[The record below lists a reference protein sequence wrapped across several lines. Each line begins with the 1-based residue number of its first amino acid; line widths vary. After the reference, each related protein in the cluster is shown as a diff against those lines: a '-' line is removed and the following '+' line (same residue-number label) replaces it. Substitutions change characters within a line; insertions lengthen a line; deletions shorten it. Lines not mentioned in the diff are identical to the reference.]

1 MKKDSVASSALVT
14 PTEEHRA
21 RFKGSRA
28 LTGGNRSRAHH
39 DSAPR
44 KVTPGQPGSA
54 PDGTPRAG
62 RENVAAAAGARPGPS
77 PSPVL
82 SPAPLHG
89 TKLGEA
95 VSDRQHSVCGEP
107 LRRAS
112 AAAGSGPATQPD
124 PSRCSLSTAPW
135 LLGRTWK
142 RPRLCSRCP
151 CAVFLRLSLFRE
163 MDCHSASHVCLH
175 PLHLTCSFWNALSLW
190 FFICFLCWTSVLSCF
205 CLQTSIRHYY
215 K

>member
-62 RENVAAAAGARPGPS
+62 RENAAAAAGARPGPS

-95 VSDRQHSVCGEP
+95 VSDRQHLVCGEP
-107 LRRAS
+107 LRLPVLARPLSPTPPAAPSRRRPGFS
-112 AAAGSGPATQPD
+112 AGPGSGHVSAPAAHA
-124 PSRCSLSTAPW
+124 PSSCVCPYSVRWAVTPPPTCASILST
-135 LLGRTWK
+135 
-142 RPRLCSRCP
+142 
-151 CAVFLRLSLFRE
+151 
-163 MDCHSASHVCLH
+163 
-175 PLHLTCSFWNALSLW
+175 
-190 FFICFLCWTSVLSCF
+190 
-205 CLQTSIRHYY
+205 
-215 K
+215 